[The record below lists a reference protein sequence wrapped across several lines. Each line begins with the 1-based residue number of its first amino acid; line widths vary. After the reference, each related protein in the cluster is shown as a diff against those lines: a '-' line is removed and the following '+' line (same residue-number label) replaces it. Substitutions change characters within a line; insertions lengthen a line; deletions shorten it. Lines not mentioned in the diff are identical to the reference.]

1 VIHFLRGRVLTRR
14 FGNAISGHLL
24 WYISENSNWR
34 PALDS
39 VAGPLD
45 GVESG
50 QTTHPSNKRGF
61 TRIPS
66 DAFLAE
72 NLEEQRLLF

>member
-1 VIHFLRGRVLTRR
+1 
-14 FGNAISGHLL
+14 
-24 WYISENSNWR
+24 
-34 PALDS
+34 
-39 VAGPLD
+39 LD